1 LTGLGNAV
9 RIAVDNPKGSI
20 YDAAYLETL
29 RQLSEKSSCPGVAR
43 NQMKSLWTPATR
55 WVGVTEDG
63 LEGGPVIPDGYDG
76 AASLAQLQAN
86 IARSGEIGQLVAFN
100 GNSSVIYVPLLVKD
114 GDGQGST
121 TACSPSSKRCAPSTN
136 SRASPSTSPASPNW
150 WAT

>member
-29 RQLSEKSSCPGVAR
+29 RQLSDEVFLLPGVAR

-76 AASLAQLQAN
+76 APPASRN
-86 IARSGEIGQLVAFN
+86 CK
-100 GNSSVIYVPLLVKD
+100 P
-114 GDGQGST
+114 
-121 TACSPSSKRCAPSTN
+121 
-136 SRASPSTSPASPNW
+136 TSPAPARSASWLPST
-150 WAT
+150 ATPA